1 MTKTAIGVY
10 SVEVGGADVKV
21 HAMSGAVINPQGRRG
36 IDSSVLRPHGGAQVP
51 FPSQAPWRD

>member
-21 HAMSGAVINPQGRRG
+21 DAMSGAVINPQAGEE
-36 IDSSVLRPHGGAQVP
+36 
-51 FPSQAPWRD
+51 